1 VKVLV
6 VGSGGREHAL
16 AWAIS
21 RSPQLSELHAAPG
34 NPGIAA
40 LASCHPVH
48 ADDQAS
54 LVPLAGELGVDLVV
68 VGPEAPLVAGLA
80 DELRHRGVAVFGP
93 NAAAARIEGSKA
105 FSKELMAA
113 SGVPTA
119 RLLAVARPPCVVKAD
134 GLAAG
139 KGVWVCHTQ
148 AELDAGL
155 RAAEALGQPF
165 HVEELLE
172 GEEVSIF
179 ALCDG
184 ARAVALPAAQDY
196 KRIGDGDEG
205 PNTGGMGSYSPVPR
219 LSEAEIAD
227 LADTVCA
234 PIVAELARRGSPFLG
249 VLFAGVML
257 TDDGPR
263 VLEYNCRF
271 GDPETQS
278 LVPRLESDLLDL
290 LATAAA
296 GRLGQAP
303 LAAMESAAVT
313 LVLAAADY
321 PARGDSGSPITG
333 IEDAEATG
341 AHVFHAGTALHDGRL
356 VTNGGRI
363 LNVTALG
370 ESISAARDA
379 AYTAAAHI
387 DFPGMRFRTDIAAFS
402 RA

>member
-1 VKVLV
+1 
-6 VGSGGREHAL
+6 
-16 AWAIS
+16 
-21 RSPQLSELHAAPG
+21 
-34 NPGIAA
+34 
-40 LASCHPVH
+40 
-48 ADDQAS
+48 
-54 LVPLAGELGVDLVV
+54 
-68 VGPEAPLVAGLA
+68 
-80 DELRHRGVAVFGP
+80 VAVFGP

-105 FSKELMAA
+105 FSKELMGAA
-113 SGVPTA
+113 GIPTA
-119 RLLAVARPPCVVKAD
+119 RSLAVARAPCVVKAD

-139 KGVWVCHTQ
+139 KGVWVCHTR

-184 ARAVALPAAQDY
+184 TKAVPLPAAQDY

-219 LSEAEIAD
+219 LSETEVAD
-227 LADTVCA
+227 LADAVCA

-278 LVPRLESDLLDL
+278 LLPRLESDLLEVL
-290 LATAAA
+290 AAA
-296 GRLGQAP
+296 AIGRLDRAP
-303 LAAMESAAVT
+303 LAATENAAVT
-313 LVLAAADY
+313 LVLAAGNY
-321 PARGDSGSPITG
+321 PARGDTGSPITG

-379 AYTAAAHI
+379 AYAAAGHI
-387 DFPGMRFRTDIAAFS
+387 HFPGMRFRTDIAAFS